1 MRGLKLIFGEFFISA
16 NKVAPHAGAWIE
28 TTSALYTTSELNVA
42 PHAGAWIETRHP
54 RRGPSGVWVAP
65 HAGAWIETKALQ
77 MPGHLCIES
86 HPTRVRGLKL
96 AGHDVERV
104 AHAVAPHTGA

>member
-1 MRGLKLIFGEFFISA
+1 MTSWASHPTRVRGLKQAPDAFA
-16 NKVAPHAGAWIE
+16 QDVVRVAPHAGAWIE
-28 TTSALYTTSELNVA
+28 TNSGMSELMRCPA
-42 PHAGAWIETRHP
+42 
-54 RRGPSGVWVAP
+54 
-65 HAGAWIETKALQ
+65 
-77 MPGHLCIES
+77 S